1 MRRAECKKKNKITF
15 QKRHED
21 MRTSMKIFL
30 FSFVIVVVIIA
41 VTVILAKRTVQNNA
55 VQNDTQNVAA
65 GSSTPPPVV
74 RYPDVRS
81 PDVRSPD
88 VRSPDVRSPVANV
101 QPSPTKPFVSVH
113 GVANVSPISIPI
125 PTSTMAVKLLS
136 LTSSPSLPTRPAKF
150 TKTLMNKPPFP
161 QHCRTYVGNV
171 KKVYTCTYGLF
182 SLSGKGPDGSITV
195 TLSSHLAGGIYALNY
210 AGTDFVLP
218 VPITGASMQSA
229 IFMDGGS
236 YNPTSNG
243 AWKDAGTGISTSKLV
258 DFRADATKV
267 YTSVMAAEYLP
278 PGIWDARRQH
288 YTPYTYEVSD
298 VRMSKLLEFVGN
310 GEMQYTVSMTIPPNK
325 YTQATVAPYSAWVPY
340 ASSAQMLGYVDG
352 VWTTLLRWCEQINGH
367 NHPTAIAVGNADG
380 SRAYSMVLVQWP
392 YLPKWNIKNVPMI
405 GHGDVEIQ
413 NNWRKWNVTH
423 PFTARGIDGGEY
435 VWKMHMFFGTMDI
448 VKKRAA
454 NIAFK
459 TLTNSPM

>member
-1 MRRAECKKKNKITF
+1 
-15 QKRHED
+15 
-21 MRTSMKIFL
+21 
-30 FSFVIVVVIIA
+30 
-41 VTVILAKRTVQNNA
+41 
-55 VQNDTQNVAA
+55 
-65 GSSTPPPVV
+65 
-74 RYPDVRS
+74 
-81 PDVRSPD
+81 
-88 VRSPDVRSPVANV
+88 
-101 QPSPTKPFVSVH
+101 
-113 GVANVSPISIPI
+113 
-125 PTSTMAVKLLS
+125 
-136 LTSSPSLPTRPAKF
+136 
-150 TKTLMNKPPFP
+150 
-161 QHCRTYVGNV
+161 
-171 KKVYTCTYGLF
+171 
-182 SLSGKGPDGSITV
+182 
-195 TLSSHLAGGIYALNY
+195 LNY

-218 VPITGASMQSA
+218 VPIAGASMQSA

-298 VRMSKLLEFVGN
+298 VRMSKLLEFVGH
-310 GEMQYTVSMTIPPNK
+310 GELQYTVSMTIPPNK

-352 VWTTLLRWCEQINGH
+352 AWTTLLRWCEQINGH

-380 SRAYSMVLVQWP
+380 TRAYSMVLVQWP
-392 YLPKWNIKNVPMI
+392 YLPKWNVKNVPMI

-435 VWKMHMFFGTMDI
+435 VWKMRMFFGTMDD

-459 TLTNSPM
+459 TLANPPM